1 MRYTIDIANAL
12 TDDAEKFKVVDG
24 FTGKT
29 IADNLEGEVAES
41 RASRMNADFKEACD
55 MAEALTSFAQHTGA
69 VREFAA
75 AMERQHRTLQQSTMR
90 LFVAWVE
97 SLAETKDGRFD
108 ARNEGTVKLAKA
120 LVASPAWD
128 KKHLPYV

>member
-1 MRYTIDIANAL
+1 
-12 TDDAEKFKVVDG
+12 
-24 FTGKT
+24 
-29 IADNLEGEVAES
+29 
-41 RASRMNADFKEACD
+41 MNADFKEACD
-55 MAEALTSFAQHTGA
+55 MAEALTAFAQHTGA
-69 VREFAA
+69 VKEFAA
-75 AMERQHRTLQQSTMR
+75 AMERQHRTLQQSAMR

-108 ARNEGTVKLAKA
+108 GRNEGAVKLAKE

>member
-1 MRYTIDIANAL
+1 MTRYTIEP
-12 TDDAEKFKVVDG
+12 TMDDEKFQVVDG

-29 IADNLEGEVAES
+29 IAENQGPDAAES
-41 RASRMNADFKEACD
+41 RAGRMNADFKEACD
-55 MAEALTSFAQHTGA
+55 MADALTSFAQHTGA

-75 AMERQHRTLQQSTMR
+75 AMERQHRTLQQSAMR

-97 SLAETKDGRFD
+97 HLAETKDGRFD
-108 ARNEGTVKLAKA
+108 GRNEGAVKLAKE
-120 LVASPAWD
+120 LVASPAWE

>member
-1 MRYTIDIANAL
+1 MTRYTIEP
-12 TDDAEKFKVVDG
+12 TMDDEKFQVVDG

-29 IADNLEGEVAES
+29 VADNQGAEAAES
-41 RASRMNADFKEACD
+41 RASRMNADFKEAGD
-55 MAEALTSFAQHTGA
+55 MAEALTAFAQHTGA
-69 VREFAA
+69 VREFGV

-97 SLAETKDGRFD
+97 HLAQTKDGRFD
-108 ARNEGTVKLAKA
+108 GRNEGAVKLAKE